1 MLVESA
7 AGGKRGANVQLA
19 EAAIEVRAPYAD
31 FTVRGRN
38 AYLGSGGHRQPA
50 VNRASIM
57 THPDHWVYAAA
68 IAAQAMSTPAISQD
82 SLRASE
88 EQLVNYAFATQLGSG
103 VYSISG
109 RTLQIY
115 RLPFDYTMTE
125 PAENRPGIRLT
136 LPLTIG
142 LVDFEP
148 QDVFDTGLPENLD
161 TLGFVPGIELDFVLT
176 PHWHLLLFAQAG
188 RAWERA
194 GGNDATVFSFGV
206 HATATM
212 DYEAFDLRFDVGGSY
227 AAVDPD
233 EALHSDDIVLIE
245 AGIEGRRPLGL
256 ELTGHPLDWGAYLLA
271 DFFAD
276 QADEPLD
283 KAGDAAN
290 PVQLEV
296 GVTVGPHSRITV
308 WRIPMPRLGVG
319 YRFSDDLGVWRLVF
333 GQPF

>member
-1 MLVESA
+1 
-7 AGGKRGANVQLA
+7 
-19 EAAIEVRAPYAD
+19 
-31 FTVRGRN
+31 
-38 AYLGSGGHRQPA
+38 
-50 VNRASIM
+50 M
-57 THPDHWVYAAA
+57 THPELWVYAAA
-68 IAAQAMSTPAISQD
+68 VVAVSASAPAIAQD
-82 SLRASE
+82 QLRASE

-103 VYSISG
+103 VYSVSG

-125 PAENRPGIRLT
+125 PEESQPGIRLT

-142 LVDFEP
+142 LVDFKP

-161 TLGFVPGIELDFVLT
+161 TVSFVPGMEFDFELT
-176 PHWHLLLFAQAG
+176 PQWHLLPFAQAG

-194 GGNDATVFSFGV
+194 GGNDAMVYSFGLR
-206 HATATM
+206 AAATM
-212 DYEAFDLRFDVGGSY
+212 DYESFDLRFDVGGSY
-227 AAVDPD
+227 TAVDPD

-256 ELTGHPLDWGAYLLA
+256 KFTGHPLDWGAYLLA

-276 QADEPLD
+276 QADAPLD
-283 KAGDAAN
+283 KAGDTAN
-290 PVQLEV
+290 RVQLEV
-296 GVTVGPHSRITV
+296 GVTVGPRSRVTV
-308 WRIPMPRLGVG
+308 WRIPVPRFGIG